1 MPKISSHLA
10 NWLKISAR
18 SLTDCLIWN
27 FEFNQ
32 YVKYCKKDY
41 FLVFFFMFCLSI
53 ISQIAW
59 MWIYFSHYVKY
70 CKHFFC
76 VCFVRISLCPFKATL
91 RLHFVNRSYNC
102 LFYIFFELFCLCFV
116 LKATLRLHLFE
127 HPNPFAYKYLG
138 HYGSGISCQYGAF
151 SRRYVQKW
159 VI

>member
-1 MPKISSHLA
+1 MPLTASHLA
-10 NWLKISAR
+10 KWLKISAR
-18 SLTDCLIWN
+18 SLTNCLIWN

-32 YVKYCKKDY
+32 YVKYCKKL
-41 FLVFFFMFCLSI
+41 FFCVFFSCFVCLLFHKLPECEF
-53 ISQIAW
+53 ISVI
-59 MWIYFSHYVKY
+59 MSNIVNT
-70 CKHFFC
+70 FC

-151 SRRYVQKW
+151 SRRYVQK
-159 VI
+159 